1 MKIFVTGTDTDV
13 GKTLVSA
20 WLCLK
25 FNCDYFKPIQAGLEP
40 DTDSAW
46 VRARGVGKVHPETYR
61 LREPASP
68 HWAAEQEGLQLKLSR
83 FRLPDANRL
92 VVEGAG
98 GVMVPLAPG
107 CLMLDLIEKLNLP
120 VLLVASTRLGT
131 LNHTLLS
138 LHALRARGIS
148 VLGVVLNGPPSSS
161 TVDAIESFGNT
172 TVLQQLP
179 RLETVDSACLEAI
192 EPGAALR
199 HLFGQPARIPQRTE

>member
-1 MKIFVTGTDTDV
+1 MKVFVTGTDTDV
-13 GKTLVSA
+13 GKTVVSA

-25 FNCDYFKPIQAGLEP
+25 FNCDYFKPVQAGLEP
-40 DTDSAW
+40 GTDSAW
-46 VRARGVGKVHPETYR
+46 VRARGVSRIHAETYR

-68 HWAAEQEGLQLKLSR
+68 HWAAEQEGLRLELSR
-83 FRLPDANRL
+83 FRLPEARRL

-107 CLMLDLIEKLNLP
+107 CLMLDLIERLGLP

-138 LHALRARGIS
+138 LHVLRERGIA
-148 VLGVVLNGPPSSS
+148 VPGVILNGSPSPS
-161 TVDAIESFGNT
+161 TVEAIESFGNT

-179 RLETVDSACLEAI
+179 WLETIDSASLASI
-192 EPGAALR
+192 EPDAALR
-199 HLFGQPARIPQRTE
+199 AAFGHAV